1 MKKQIVGRIL
11 ISLFN
16 LAMVATIIMLI
27 IDKEWGG
34 LVVVTPLA
42 VASFYLEIDELIRPD
57 KYSWD

>member
-11 ISLFN
+11 ILLFN
-16 LAMVATIIMLI
+16 LAMVATLIMLI
-27 IDKEWGG
+27 MDKEWGG

-42 VASFYLEIDELIRPD
+42 VASFYLEIDELIHPD